1 MGNKFASITNP
12 DAYLAYY
19 QQNGLF
25 VGPPPKVIVLS
36 YLQFPKTIT
45 PLPQA
50 MPVWGGKGRQD
61 AKGHAGWIQL
71 SAMGAPAFAI
81 LFESL
86 LAWGCRRFILL
97 GLAGSLGKHSLG
109 TIFIPNT
116 VQGEDGTSKAY
127 QQALQESSSPNVLE
141 EMTFSPDIQT
151 ALAQACTPVSVA
163 PGKVISTD
171 AFFLE
176 TPTKLKNWQQQKCEA
191 VDLECATLATLAQAY
206 EAQAGAALVISDRLD
221 PTQPW
226 RPQFR
231 SELITQASKHL
242 IQAALEVAKSGKI

>member
-1 MGNKFASITNP
+1 MGNIFASITNP
-12 DAYLAYY
+12 AAYLAYY

-25 VGPPPKVIVLS
+25 LGTPPKIIVLS
-36 YLQFPKTIT
+36 YLPFPKTIT

-61 AKGHAGWIQL
+61 EIGHTGWIQL

-86 LAWGCRRFILL
+86 LAWGCRHFILL
-97 GLAGSLGKHSLG
+97 GLAGSLAQHALG
-109 TIFIPNT
+109 TIFIPTT

-127 QQALQESSSPNVLE
+127 QQALQELSSTPLVE
-141 EMTFSPDIQT
+141 EMAFSPDIQK
-151 ALAQACTPVSVA
+151 ALAQACGPRAIT

-176 TPTKLKNWQQQKCEA
+176 TPTKLKNWQHQKCTA
-191 VDLECATLATLAQAY
+191 VDLECATLARLAQAY

-231 SELITQASKHL
+231 SELITQASMHL
-242 IQAALEVAKSGKI
+242 IEAALEVAKSEKI